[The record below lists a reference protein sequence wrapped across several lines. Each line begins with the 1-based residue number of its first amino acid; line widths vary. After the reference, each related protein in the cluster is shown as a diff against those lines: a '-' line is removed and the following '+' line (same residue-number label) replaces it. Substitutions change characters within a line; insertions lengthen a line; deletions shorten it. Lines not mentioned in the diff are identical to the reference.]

1 MAKRSAS
8 ARLDSCGERGRDVAG
23 ARSGPG
29 VAGQETRSAG
39 FANDRDSDGTKGGR
53 TTFGCEHAFGLRADG
68 FLLCYVARISADS
81 SSCTDLG

>member
-1 MAKRSAS
+1 MAKRSTS
-8 ARLDSCGERGRDVAG
+8 ARLDSCGERRRDVAG

-39 FANDRDSDGTKGGR
+39 FANDWDSDGAKGRR
-53 TTFGCEHAFGLRADG
+53 TAFGCEHTFGLRADG

-81 SSCTDLG
+81 SGCTDLG